1 MTEFLE
7 FKSKFIKET
16 DILIRKPSYLSL
28 LANPAIKMEIN
39 NIDLPQNISL
49 FPKEFFLNE
58 DKTFLTY
65 PIEIKL
71 GDERQKFFLEN
82 IYYYF
87 YNVSSNDDVKKIEK
101 IIIKNKNIYL
111 EIFKNNFEIIP
122 EESKIIFNFLI
133 ENSTLKEKLEI
144 IYKK

>member
-16 DILIRKPSYLSL
+16 DILIKKPSYLSL
-28 LANPAIKMEIN
+28 LANPAIKIEIN
-39 NIDLPQNISL
+39 NIDLSKNKSL
-49 FPKEFFLNE
+49 SSKEYFLNE

-65 PIEIKL
+65 SIEIELNDKNQ
-71 GDERQKFFLEN
+71 RFFLDN

-87 YNVSSNDDVKKIEK
+87 YNVSTNDDVKKIEK

-111 EIFKNNFEIIP
+111 EISKNNFEIIP
-122 EESKIIFNFLI
+122 EENKIIFNFLI
-133 ENSTLKEKLEI
+133 ENSTLKEKLKI